1 MDKWQLLLELIGVAV
16 CGKKPTE
23 VLRQACTPEAL
34 EAAYTV
40 GAAHDLAHLVGQGAA
55 KLQLQDC
62 EALRKCK
69 QAAMQAFVRH
79 TRQEMAFQKACGL
92 LEQGEIPFIPLK
104 GSVLRQWYPEPWLR
118 TSCDIDILVHEQ
130 QLGQARKLFEKAGW
144 KFTGTSSHDISLY
157 SPEGVHLELHH
168 TAMEDCMSEIG
179 AVIMAGIWED
189 AKPLPGKQYQM
200 ELSDGL
206 FYYYHMVHMAKHF
219 LYGGCG
225 IRSFLDIWI
234 LNHVVQPDPEA
245 RKALLDKGGMAGFAK
260 AAEKLAEIWFS
271 GQSMDERSKAFE
283 TFVLSGGTYGNLENW
298 VSMQQAQK
306 GSKLRYL
313 LDRIFLPYTFLK
325 YTYPVLQRHKWLTP
339 VFWVVRWFRLLL
351 GGKITQSVNELK
363 KSAEVTDDTN
373 TAVRDLLDYLEL

>member
-1 MDKWQLLLELIGVAV
+1 
-16 CGKKPTE
+16 
-23 VLRQACTPEAL
+23 
-34 EAAYTV
+34 
-40 GAAHDLAHLVGQGAA
+40 
-55 KLQLQDC
+55 
-62 EALRKCK
+62 
-69 QAAMQAFVRH
+69 
-79 TRQEMAFQKACGL
+79 
-92 LEQGEIPFIPLK
+92 
-104 GSVLRQWYPEPWLR
+104 
-118 TSCDIDILVHEQ
+118 
-130 QLGQARKLFEKAGW
+130 
-144 KFTGTSSHDISLY
+144 
-157 SPEGVHLELHH
+157 
-168 TAMEDCMSEIG
+168 MSEIG

-283 TFVLSGGTYGNLENW
+283 TFVFSGGTYGNLENW